1 MRSSR
6 LERASTSSACR
17 GAAAMFQPPLLSRSM
32 RRFGFVDQDGK
43 SGFVLQR
50 DLGQHLAI
58 QIDAALLQTADE
70 FTIRNSRGPASGA
83 DAHDPQR
90 TEIALL
96 QAASLVRVALRLLDR
111 FLRGAVEFALGQE
124 KAGGAFERLVAVLS
138 SFWSSF
144 NSWHVFTPLWA

>member
-43 SGFVLQR
+43 SGFVLQG

-70 FTIRNSRGPASGA
+70 FTIRNSGVPAGRA

-90 TEIALL
+90 TESALL
-96 QAASLVRVALRLLDR
+96 QAASPAHVAWRLPDR
-111 FLRGAVEFALGQE
+111 SLPAAATRALGQG
-124 KAGGAFERLVAVLS
+124 KA
-138 SFWSSF
+138 
-144 NSWHVFTPLWA
+144 